1 MFLINRGEI
10 TKRID
15 PIYYCNELFGFLKTT
30 QYAIKKISDIAVSL
44 KSGFGAGKQDQE
56 QEGNGILQI
65 RPTNVGSEGNLK
77 FDKNVYLPLN
87 LLETQQ
93 NNFLQKGDVLFNN
106 TNSQEWVGKTAFFN
120 EDGNF
125 LFSNHITRIR
135 TKNDVLPQFLVLLL
149 NTLHSKKLFYS
160 ICTNWNNQSG
170 VGIELLRSLKIPVP
184 PLEIQAEI
192 IAVFETAYNS
202 KKQKGAEASQLLA
215 SIDGYLL
222 EALEIT
228 LPLPSEKKT
237 FFNVSSSEINSE
249 RFDPYYHQSEFKD
262 LELALINGKYE
273 IKSFRKLAKKITSGT
288 TPKAGGDDY
297 TNRNLGV
304 PFIRSGEINE
314 FDEIDLNDV
323 VFIKPDTHN
332 RALKSSQL
340 KKNDLMIAIVGATIG
355 QVGIFKYD
363 FEANI
368 NQAIALVRFNDS
380 ISVEFVKSFLK
391 TTIGQKI
398 LDKLKRPVARANIN
412 LEEIAS
418 IKIPLPPLEKQTEIS
433 DHISA
438 LRLQAKQLQHE
449 ARVELERAKSEVER
463 MILGEK

>member
-1 MFLINRGEI
+1 MFLINRGELEGRFDPFFYI
-10 TKRID
+10 PEILELEKRVRKISNQRLKD
-15 PIYYCNELFGFLKTT
+15 FIVSIASGATPSVKEEEKFYSDAENGVPFIRVQNLSPTNELMLNDLRYINHETHEKYLNRSQIKEGYLLVKITGVGRMAVSSIVPANFEGNINQHLV
-30 QYAIKKISDIAVSL
+30 AIKTKDSFTSEVLATFLNTDIAEKLASRRATGGTRPALDYGAL
-44 KSGFGAGKQDQE
+44 KSMPIVFKPE
-56 QEGNGILQI
+56 IVE
-65 RPTNVGSEGNLK
+65 
-77 FDKNVYLPLN
+77 
-87 LLETQQ
+87 
-93 NNFLQKGDVLFNN
+93 
-106 TNSQEWVGKTAFFN
+106 
-120 EDGNF
+120 
-125 LFSNHITRIR
+125 
-135 TKNDVLPQFLVLLL
+135 LV
-149 NTLHSKKLFYS
+149 KK
-160 ICTNWNNQSG
+160 
-170 VGIELLRSLKIPVP
+170 
-184 PLEIQAEI
+184 
-192 IAVFETAYNS
+192 AVNS
-202 KKQKGAEASQLLA
+202 KKQKETQAAQLLA

-222 EALEIT
+222 EALGIT
-228 LPLPSEKKT
+228 LPPTSEKKT
-237 FFNVSSSEINSE
+237 FFITNSSKISGG

-262 LELALINGKYE
+262 LELALINGRYE
-273 IKSFRKLAKKITSGT
+273 IKSFRKLARKITSGT

-297 TNRNLGV
+297 TDCNLGV

-314 FDEIDLNDV
+314 FDEIDLDDV

-332 RALKSSQL
+332 RALKSSPL

-368 NQAIALVRFNDS
+368 NQAIALVRFDNS

-418 IKIPLPPLEKQTEIS
+418 IKIPLPPLEKQTEIA

-449 ARVELERAKSEVER
+449 AQTELERAKIEVER
-463 MILGEK
+463 MILGE